1 MWKRWLLMEDLA
13 SIPLAVSL
21 QCHVLAGWQEPHK
34 ANFCLDFGL
43 RSKLE
48 PEALSASPQAAGPS
62 RAALRLAHTRG
73 PVEKGL
79 VASLFPDKPRQPC
92 SRWWEVYLLLAVDFP
107 LCFSKE
113 SFFFFLMLL
122 FYYSKCSQNRRE
134 SMTCVLF
141 WSLLIEAKCYFC
153 LHS

>member
-1 MWKRWLLMEDLA
+1 MWRRWLLMQDLA

-21 QCHVLAGWQEPHK
+21 ECRGLAVWQEPHK

-48 PEALSASPQAAGPS
+48 PEALSASPQAAVPS
-62 RAALRLAHTRG
+62 CPALRLAHTRG
-73 PVEKGL
+73 PVEKGV
-79 VASLFPDKPRQPC
+79 VASVLPNKPPQPF
-92 SRWWEVYLLLAVDFP
+92 SRWSEIYLLLAVDFP
-107 LCFSKE
+107 LCFSKG
-113 SFFFFLMLL
+113 SFFFFLMPL
-122 FYYSKCSQNRRE
+122 FCDSKCSQNRRE